1 MIPCRRDGDAL
12 VFEVH
17 VQPGARRQG
26 LLSVY
31 DGALKVGVSSAA
43 EKGKANK
50 ALAGLLGE
58 VLGVR
63 RSDVTIVTGEH
74 RRRKVVRVAGVK
86 EEQLQ
91 VLIENLS

>member
-1 MIPCRRDGDAL
+1 VIPCRQDGEAL

-26 LLSVY
+26 VLGVY
-31 DGALKVGVSSAA
+31 DGALKVGVSAAA

-63 RSDVTIVTGEH
+63 RSDVTVIKGEH
-74 RRRKVVRVAGVK
+74 RRRKVVRVRGVSP
-86 EEQLQ
+86 
-91 VLIENLS
+91 ENLQSLVEG